1 VKALREILD
10 QGPAIK
16 ALFRDLK
23 SGRVKHAYLFT
34 GPDGVGKHTT
44 ALAFARSIF
53 CGEPLPDG
61 DSCGQCRSC
70 RLMDHGNHPGL
81 YPLGPDEKKSIRID
95 VIREVQHQLGLKLSG
110 DTHRVILMNQAG
122 QMTTD
127 AANCLLKSL
136 EEPPQGTIFLLVADG
151 TAGLP
156 ETIISR
162 TQTVYFGP
170 LSEGTVADLAVS
182 ELGLPAERAG
192 LAARLSGGSIGD
204 LSARILR
211 LEEAQEW
218 LNLQELLNG
227 LKDRETAWYGL
238 AARLEKLD
246 SLEDLLNSWTR
257 QIRENLVARVSGKPA
272 APEDRMDAGEEILLK
287 LLDVLLETGRRLKSR
302 VNTRLALDAM
312 LINMQTLCL
321 PQEETHGR

>member
-1 VKALREILD
+1 MKALREILD
-10 QGPAIK
+10 QEPAVR

-44 ALAFARSIF
+44 ALAFARSIL
-53 CGEPLPDG
+53 CEQPLPDG
-61 DSCGQCRSC
+61 DSCGHCRSC

-81 YPLGPDEKKSIRID
+81 YPVDPDEKKSIRID
-95 VIREVQHQLGLKLSG
+95 VVREIQHQLGLKLSG
-110 DTHRVILMNQAG
+110 DAHRVILMNQAG

-136 EEPPQGTIFLLVADG
+136 EEPPEGTIFLLVADG

-156 ETIISR
+156 ETIVSR

-170 LSEGTVADLAVS
+170 LTEATVAALAVS
-182 ELGLPAERAG
+182 ELDLPPERAG

-204 LSARILR
+204 LSARILQ

-218 LNLQELLNG
+218 LNLQDLLNG
-227 LKDRETAWYGL
+227 LKARETAWYGL
-238 AARLEKLD
+238 SARLEKLD
-246 SLEDLLNSWTR
+246 SLQDLLNSWIR
-257 QIRENLVARVSGKPA
+257 QLRENLVARVSGTPA
-272 APEDRMDAGEEILLK
+272 APEDRMEAGEETLLM
-287 LLDVLLETGRRLKSR
+287 LLEVLLETGRRLKNR